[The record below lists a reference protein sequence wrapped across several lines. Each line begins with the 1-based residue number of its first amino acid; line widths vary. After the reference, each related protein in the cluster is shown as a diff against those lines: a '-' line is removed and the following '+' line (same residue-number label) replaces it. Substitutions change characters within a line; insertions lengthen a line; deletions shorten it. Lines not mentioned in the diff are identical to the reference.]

1 MEIDSTTLKTNGHT
15 KPMATDP
22 AILENH
28 GILLFD
34 GVCNLCNGFVN
45 FVIDHDPDAYFK
57 LAALQSDEARPYLE
71 QFDLD
76 PEALDS
82 VVLIENGTAYRKS
95 TAALRVALHL
105 PAPWPAAAVFMAV
118 PRPLRDVVYD
128 LVASNRYDWFGER
141 DACRMPT
148 PELQQRFL

>member
-1 MEIDSTTLKTNGHT
+1 MEIDKTVLSNGHAT
-15 KPMATDP
+15 RAETDP
-22 AILENH
+22 QILQNH
-28 GILLFD
+28 GVLLFD

-45 FVIDHDPDAYFK
+45 FVIDNDPEGYFK

-71 QFDLD
+71 QFGLD

-82 VVLIENGTAYRKS
+82 VVLIENGQAYRKS

-105 PAPWPAAAVFMAV
+105 PKPWPLAAVFMAI

-128 LVASNRYDWFGER
+128 LIATNRYDWFGER
-141 DACRMPT
+141 NSCRMPT